1 MIGLQNVL
9 LLTRIT
15 LANDA
20 YLIVVLLQRRGMI
33 SCATDALA
41 GIQNVTMRMVIRRFT
56 RLMNSIRLS

>member
-1 MIGLQNVL
+1 LIGLQNVL

-20 YLIVVLLQRRGMI
+20 YLIVVLLQRRWMI

-56 RLMNSIRLS
+56 RLMSSIRLS